1 MSLKSSFAIVVPCYN
16 EEKAMPV
23 FLAEV
28 TNFFSLFSKELPD
41 FTLKFIFVDN
51 NSTDT
56 SFRRLSDFAEK
67 FSPFGSIQV
76 VSCKTQGYGAALKT
90 GFSATESAWYGFADL
105 DNTYPLKD
113 FPNMLKLALEKNL
126 DIVFANRLQ
135 LKTDMPLIRKAGNL
149 FYSYLSQILFQNSV
163 QDMCTGM
170 RVFKMSRRQ
179 KIVSLPSNDL
189 KFSIEFTATTLKEE
203 WPKAEIAIVYR
214 ERLGESKLSVVKDGI
229 LFLLT
234 LLKVKF
240 SHAHKES

>member
-23 FLAEV
+23 FLDEV
-28 TNFFSLFSKELPD
+28 TRFFQLFSKDLPG
-41 FTLKFIFVDN
+41 FTLNFIFVDN
-51 NSTDT
+51 NSTDG
-56 SFRRLSDFAEK
+56 SLQMLSEFAEK
-67 FSPFGSIQV
+67 FSPSGSIQV
-76 VSCKTQGYGAALKT
+76 IQCLTQGYGAALKA
-90 GFSATESAWYGFADL
+90 GFNAAQSDWYGFADL

-113 FPNMLKLALEKNL
+113 FPPMIKLALNDNL

-135 LKTDMPLIRKAGNL
+135 LKTDMPVVRKIGNL
-149 FYSYLSQILFQNSV
+149 FYSVVSQMLFQNSV
-163 QDMCTGM
+163 KDMCTGM
-170 RVFKMSRRQ
+170 RVFKSSRRP

-203 WPKAEIAIVYR
+203 WPKAEIPIVYR

-229 LFLLT
+229 LFLVT

-240 SHAHKES
+240 SSSAH